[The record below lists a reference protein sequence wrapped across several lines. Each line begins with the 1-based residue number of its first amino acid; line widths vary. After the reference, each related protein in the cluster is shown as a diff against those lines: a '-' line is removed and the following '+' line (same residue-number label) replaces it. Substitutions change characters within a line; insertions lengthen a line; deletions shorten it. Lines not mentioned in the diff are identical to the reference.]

1 MSSSNDEISFIDFY
15 SLLNFVLSKEN
26 SILEKDFE
34 KLENVLND
42 LPLKFLPN
50 TYSVTWGYVN
60 RMWLTGYLSF
70 PLIKEVSHKILLQ
83 SPEQNTRKRSI

>member
-1 MSSSNDEISFIDFY
+1 
-15 SLLNFVLSKEN
+15 KEN

-83 SPEQNTRKRSI
+83 SPEQNTRKRSIRKFVW